1 MKRYFRVYRAYAKMS
16 LEALFAYR
24 ANFINS
30 SISSVAWGVFSF
42 VSIFLLTSK
51 TSTIYGWKR
60 EEIIILTCGYQIMIG
75 VFHTLFSKNFG
86 YMAEV
91 IEYAQ
96 LDGFLLKP
104 IDSQFVMSMR
114 WVNYTSIFRI
124 FIGLIF
130 LLYILQNFSIGLDPF
145 ITGIFFLLLLVGLLL
160 LYSVWFTVATVLI
173 WFPRLSNI
181 IELMFNVSGMTRY
194 PGELYKH
201 ASEYLFLFLLPIT
214 LVVATPVKFLF
225 RRTSIFDI
233 SELFL
238 VAIIFFIS
246 SRKFW
251 KFALRFYTSASS

>member
-1 MKRYFRVYRAYAKMS
+1 MKRYISIYKAFAKMS
-16 LEALFAYR
+16 LETLFAYR

-30 SISSVAWGVFSF
+30 SISSVAWAIFSF

-51 TSTIYGWKR
+51 TSSIYGWKR
-60 EEIIILTCGYQIMIG
+60 EEIILLTCGYQITIG
-75 VFHTLFSKNFG
+75 IFHTLFTANFG
-86 YMAEV
+86 RMAEI
-91 IEYAQ
+91 IEHAQ

-104 IDSQFVMSMR
+104 IDSQFIMSMR

-124 FIGLIF
+124 FIGIIF
-130 LLYILQNFSIGLDPF
+130 LIYILQNFSIGLDPF
-145 ITGIFFLLLLVGLLL
+145 TIGIFFLLLLVGLLL
-160 LYSVWFTVATVLI
+160 LYSIWFTVATMLI

-181 IELMFNVSGMTRY
+181 IDLMFSVSGMTRY

-225 RRTSIFDI
+225 RRTTVFDI
-233 SELFL
+233 LELFIFTL
-238 VAIIFFIS
+238 IFFVF